1 MKSWAL
7 GLLLAGLSVLTA
19 WGVWHDQTLLLQVYV
34 VVACGIYGLAAY
46 LENVPHAGWYATASM
61 FVAGAA
67 MGALAYHGEA
77 ALLFVLIW
85 LAVMIWI
92 EITVR
97 HWLSDLFG

>member
-19 WGVWHDQTLLLQVYV
+19 WGVWHV